1 MRLVFI
7 SLILLLAMT
16 LRPAPSHAGDACA
29 QLVMFEAS
37 YCEWCERWHEEIGG
51 AYPNTDEGRAAPL
64 RQVDI
69 HDDRP
74 VDLKALKAVTFTPTF
89 VLVQDGREVGRLPGY
104 IGQNFF
110 WALLE
115 DMFTKAGLGKSGSY
129 CAP

>member
-1 MRLVFI
+1 MRKF
-7 SLILLLAMT
+7 LIILTLLFCLLLGPNS
-16 LRPAPSHAGDACA
+16 LRADEQCA

-37 YCEWCERWHEEIGG
+37 YCEWCERWHDEIGE

-64 RQVDI
+64 RRIDI

-74 VDLKALKAVTFTPTF
+74 ADLKELKAVTFTPTF
-89 VLVQDGREVGRLPGY
+89 VLVKDGEEIGRLPGY

-115 DMFTKAGLGKSGSY
+115 EMFTKAGLGEAGSY
-129 CAP
+129 CVP